1 MLQYG
6 KHQHLKCENKYTAS
20 DGSFIKDS
28 SFIKDLGVT
37 VSDDANFKV
46 HIDNII
52 LSTNKIVS
60 WIYRSFKSR
69 SQLTML
75 TLWKSVVLP
84 KLEYCSQL
92 WSPASKGDILKL
104 ELIQRQYV
112 RKIKLNHNFDY
123 WDRLS
128 ALNLYSLERR
138 RERYRIIY
146 TWKVAEGLVPN
157 ISIDESRKIKTYYS
171 SRYGRFCAVPR
182 RVTTCNS
189 KVTNEIENS
198 LIVCG
203 PKLFNVLPQY
213 IRNLDNCSTEVFKS
227 HLDKFLMTVRD
238 EPNIPGYIGGNN
250 QQYGSNSLI
259 DILAHSPSLN

>member
-1 MLQYG
+1 M
-6 KHQHLKCENKYTAS
+6 CVE
-20 DGSFIKDS
+20 I
-28 SFIKDLGVT
+28 
-37 VSDDANFKV
+37 
-46 HIDNII
+46 
-52 LSTNKIVS
+52 STNKVVS

-104 ELIQRQYV
+104 ELIQRQFV
-112 RKIKLNHNFDY
+112 RKIKLNPNFDY

-146 TWKVAEGLVPN
+146 TWKIVEGLVPN
-157 ISIDESRKIKTYYS
+157 ISIDESRKIKAYQS
-171 SRYGRFCAVPR
+171 SRYGRLCAVLP
-182 RVTTCNS
+182 RVTNCNS
-189 KVTNEIENS
+189 KVANEIENS
-198 LIVCG
+198 LQVCG

-213 IRNLDNCSTEVFKS
+213 IRNLNDCSTEVFKS
-227 HLDKFLMTVRD
+227 QLDKFLMTVRD
-238 EPNIPGYIGGNN
+238 EPNLPGYLGGNS

-259 DILAHSPSLN
+259 DILAHSSSLN